1 MWLSIYCADSDV
13 VQLLVAYYSETETD
27 KIMINDFGSL
37 SEYDMSLKFGN
48 IKKVIFTSDS
58 TLAILDKDE
67 GLVIIEFDYDG
78 ICINLMLI
86 IEFNCFRVG

>member
-1 MWLSIYCADSDV
+1 M
-13 VQLLVAYYSETETD
+13 AYYSEPD

-37 SEYDMSLKFGN
+37 SEYDKSLNFGN

-58 TLAILDKDE
+58 TLAILDMDQ

-86 IEFNCFRVG
+86 IEFNCYRVG